1 MAVSEQ
7 DKNFN
12 LQDSADRGSGVF
24 TKNFYSKGQIVMTGV
39 MDKVVSINHVGV
51 SQIGEHEYVAP
62 VGLMALVNHSCNPN
76 CGIKVNEEGAHDYVA
91 MRDIEPG
98 EEVTF
103 DYAMQNYK
111 IGYFPG
117 KCLCGSSECRG
128 TVGGW
133 VDLPK
138 DKRQHYEGYV
148 APYLHELDN
157 KNSTSS

>member
-7 DKNFN
+7 DKNFE
-12 LQDSADRGSGVF
+12 LQDSEDRGSGVF
-24 TKNFYSKGQIVMTGV
+24 TKNFYSKGQVVMMGV
-39 MDKVVSINHVGV
+39 MDKIVSINHVGV

-62 VGLMALVNHSCNPN
+62 VGFMALVNHSCNPN
-76 CGIKVNEEGAHDYVA
+76 CGIKVNETGAHDYVA

-111 IGYFPG
+111 IGYFPSR
-117 KCLCGSSECRG
+117 CLCGSSECRG

-133 VDLPK
+133 VDLPE
-138 DKRQHYEGYV
+138 DKRKHYEGYV
-148 APYLHELDN
+148 APYLLVLN
-157 KNSTSS
+157 NS

>member
-7 DKNFN
+7 DKNFE
-12 LQDSADRGSGVF
+12 LQDSEGRGSGVF
-24 TKNFYSKGQIVMTGV
+24 TKSFYSKGQVVMTGV
-39 MDKVVSINHVGV
+39 MDKIVSINHVGV

-76 CGIKVNEEGAHDYVA
+76 CGIKVNDTGAHDYVA

-111 IGYFPG
+111 IGYFPSR
-117 KCLCGSSECRG
+117 CLCGSSECRG

-138 DKRQHYEGYV
+138 DKRKDYQGYV
-148 APYLHELDN
+148 APYLLEFSN
-157 KNSTSS
+157 N

>member
-1 MAVSEQ
+1 MVVSEQ
-7 DKNFN
+7 DKNFE
-12 LQDSADRGSGVF
+12 LQDSEGRGSGVF
-24 TKNFYSKGQIVMTGV
+24 TKSFYSKGQVVMTGV
-39 MDKVVSINHVGV
+39 MDKIVSINHVGV

-62 VGLMALVNHSCNPN
+62 VGFMALVNPN
-76 CGIKVNEEGAHDYVA
+76 CGIKVNETGAHDYVA
-91 MRDIEPG
+91 IRDIEPG

-138 DKRQHYEGYV
+138 DKRKDYQGYV
-148 APYLHELDN
+148 APYLLELSN
-157 KNSTSS
+157 N